1 MTKFINLHTHNF
13 SNNEDFLEVVNQYP
27 WEFDDAIPNYSIG
40 IHPWYIDLE
49 RLQSDLN
56 FIKEQLNWNEC
67 LALGECGLDK
77 RIEIPFQNQLK
88 VFQQQIELAQI
99 SKKPIILHCVAS
111 FDEII
116 AIKKEM
122 NIENPMIIHGFSK
135 NKHVA
140 KSLLDKGF
148 YLSFGK
154 YLLRNSELKSIFE
167 YVPNDSFFLETD
179 TIKETIVDV
188 YQKASNIKNIKIED
202 FEEVVKVN
210 FNKAF
215 FQHKLF

>member
-1 MTKFINLHTHNF
+1 M
-13 SNNEDFLEVVNQYP
+13 
-27 WEFDDAIPNYSIG
+27 
-40 IHPWYIDLE
+40 
-49 RLQSDLN
+49 
-56 FIKEQLNWNEC
+56 
-67 LALGECGLDK
+67 
-77 RIEIPFQNQLK
+77 
-88 VFQQQIELAQI
+88 
-99 SKKPIILHCVAS
+99 HCVAS
-111 FDEII
+111 FDEVI

-122 NIENPMIIHGFSK
+122 NIENQMIIHGFSK
-135 NKHVA
+135 NIYVA

-154 YLLRNSELKSIFE
+154 YLLRNPELTSVFE

-179 TIKETIVDV
+179 TIEETIVDV

-202 FEEVVKVN
+202 LEEVVKVN

>member
-13 SNNEDFLEVVNQYP
+13 SNNEYFLEVVNQYP
-27 WEFDDAIPNYSIG
+27 WEFDDAVPNYSIG
-40 IHPWYIDLE
+40 IHPWYIDHE

-56 FIKEQLNWNEC
+56 FIKEQLNLNEC

-88 VFQQQIELAQI
+88 VFQQQIELVQV

-111 FDEII
+111 FDEVI

-135 NKHVA
+135 NIYVA

-154 YLLRNSELKSIFE
+154 YLLRNPELTSVFE

-179 TIKETIVDV
+179 TIEETIVDV
-188 YQKASNIKNIKIED
+188 YQKASNIKNIKIEVL
-202 FEEVVKVN
+202 EEVVKVN